1 MLSFEETSRRQ
12 DHLHSRQRAGSASPS
27 PPLVLVCSSTA
38 ADLAA
43 PSTIST
49 ATGSGI
55 RRKRISTGR
64 DSLPMQTILVEWPEK
79 AAGWVPTQPS
89 DFVSIIS
96 PTRRAAVWSASNV
109 AGD

>member
-1 MLSFEETSRRQ
+1 
-12 DHLHSRQRAGSASPS
+12 
-27 PPLVLVCSSTA
+27 
-38 ADLAA
+38 
-43 PSTIST
+43 
-49 ATGSGI
+49 
-55 RRKRISTGR
+55 
-64 DSLPMQTILVEWPEK
+64 MQTILVEWPEK